1 MTIHTTPRVADH
13 DIADLFLRRWSPRAF
28 SGERISD
35 EALSSLFE
43 AARWAPSSSNSQPWR
58 FIYAHRGTAQFNR
71 IISTINPRNQRWAKD
86 ASVLVALLSKR
97 AQQGPGQDAPA
108 PLRNHSLDAG
118 AAWAHLALQA
128 THSGWI
134 AHAIGGFE
142 AADARRELAI
152 PETRRWCPTRVGKKT
167 FFAFFS
173 LKGLYFFRKIFFPF
187 NTRWNEKKVQNNC
200 SN

>member
-152 PETRRWCPTRVGKKT
+152 PENYNIEILIAVGRHTDPGRLPDDLKAREVPSSRNRIAT
-167 FFAFFS
+167 FVSEGGFD
-173 LKGLYFFRKIFFPF
+173 
-187 NTRWNEKKVQNNC
+187 
-200 SN
+200 SNW